1 MKINKNIYIEL
12 KRNLDALGRVVI
24 PMEMRKHLCFD
35 KNQKVSIKL
44 YNNHVRIEKSQEEDD
59 DDVCCFCGIK
69 NNLIN
74 HKDILVCTNCIDDL
88 LDKLE

>member
-1 MKINKNIYIEL
+1 MKVNKDICVGL

-24 PMEMRKHLCFD
+24 PMAMRKHLCFG

-44 YNNHVRIEKSQEEDD
+44 YNNHVRIEKAQE
-59 DDVCCFCGIK
+59 DDVCCFCGSK

>member
-1 MKINKNIYIEL
+1 
-12 KRNLDALGRVVI
+12 
-24 PMEMRKHLCFD
+24 MRKHLCFD

-59 DDVCCFCGIK
+59 NVCCFCGIK

-74 HKDILVCTNCIDDL
+74 HKDILVCTNCIDDI
-88 LDKLE
+88 LDKL

>member
-1 MKINKNIYIEL
+1 MKVNEDICVGL

-24 PMEMRKHLCFD
+24 PMEMRKHLCFG

-44 YNNHVRIEKSQEEDD
+44 YNNHVRIEKAQEEENS
-59 DDVCCFCGIK
+59 CCFCGNK

-74 HKDILVCTNCIDDL
+74 HKGILVCTNCIDDL